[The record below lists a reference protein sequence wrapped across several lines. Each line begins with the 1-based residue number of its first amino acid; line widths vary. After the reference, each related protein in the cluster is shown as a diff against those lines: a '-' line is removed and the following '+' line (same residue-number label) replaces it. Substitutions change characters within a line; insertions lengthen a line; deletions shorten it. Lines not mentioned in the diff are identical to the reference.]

1 MKRQVEALG
10 QVASSDNAKT
20 LIMPTD
26 IAGVIGSLE
35 VLLGSTTRSSTER

>member
-20 LIMPTD
+20 VIMPTD

-35 VLLGSTTRSSTER
+35 VLLSNVTRASG